1 MSKSARQIAFEI
13 LLKIENDNAY
23 SNIAVDSA
31 IKAYNPNST
40 DCAFISRLVYGVV
53 ERKITLDYAI
63 SKYLNSS
70 LNRLKKPVLVAL
82 RLGAYQILFADKIPQ
97 SAAVNESVK
106 IVKDNKCG
114 FASGMVNAV
123 LRKIANDGLSFSED
137 MSESELISVTYSVP
151 KDFANLIIHH
161 YGLDNAKKF
170 FSCALESKKIYIRV
184 NTVKITPEN
193 LKKELEN
200 EGVCVKE
207 TVLTD
212 AFEITF
218 NGAVYNLEAY
228 KNGYFHVEDIS
239 SQLCVKAL
247 ELFEGATAIDVC
259 AAPGGKSFAIAEC
272 MNNNGTLYSC
282 DIYPQRTDLIRQ
294 GAKRLG
300 LDCIKPAVNDASVF
314 NENFPLADRVLC
326 DVPCSGLG
334 IIGKKPEIKYK
345 KLDEIK
351 SLLPIQKAILETSSR
366 YVKVGGRLVYSTC
379 SVNPNENRKICDAF
393 LKEHGEF
400 KSVRVLPEVQRTV
413 DEGDY
418 LTLFP
423 HTNNCDGFF
432 IAAFIK
438 QG

>member
-13 LLKIENDNAY
+13 LLKIENNNAY

-31 IKAYNPNST
+31 IKAYNPDST

-53 ERKITLDYAI
+53 ERKITLDYII

-70 LNRLKKPVLVAL
+70 LNKLKKAVLVAL

-106 IVKDNKCG
+106 IVKDNKCS

-123 LRKIANDGLSFSED
+123 LRKIANDGLVFSED

-151 KDFANLIIHH
+151 QDVVNLIIHH
-161 YGLDNAKKF
+161 YGLENAKEF
-170 FSCALESKKIYIRV
+170 FSCALDSKKIYIRV
-184 NTVKITPEN
+184 NTVKITPES
-193 LKKELEN
+193 LKKELESEN
-200 EGVCVKE
+200 VSVKA
-207 TVLTD
+207 TALSD
-212 AFEITF
+212 AFEISF
-218 NGAVYNLEAY
+218 SGAVYNLKAY

-247 ELFEGATAIDVC
+247 ELFEGATAIDAC
-259 AAPGGKSFAIAEC
+259 AAPGGKTFAAAEC
-272 MNNNGTLYSC
+272 MNNKGMLYSC
-282 DIYPQRTDLIRQ
+282 DIYPQRTELISQ

-300 LDCIKPAVNDASVF
+300 LDCVKAVVNDATVF
-314 NENFPLADRVLC
+314 NSEFPLADRVLC

-345 KLDEIK
+345 KLDETK

-366 YVKVGGRLVYSTC
+366 YLKVGGRLVYSTC

-393 LKEHGEF
+393 LKEHKEF
-400 KSVRVLPEVQRTV
+400 KSVKVLPNVQRTV

>member
-63 SKYLNSS
+63 SKYLSSS

-106 IVKDNKCG
+106 IVKDNKCA
-114 FASGMVNAV
+114 FASGLVNAV
-123 LRKIANDGLSFSED
+123 LRKIANEGLAFSDD

-151 KDFANLIIHH
+151 QDFVKLIIHH
-161 YGLDNAKKF
+161 YGAENAKSF
-170 FSCALESKKIYIRV
+170 FACALEPKKIYIHV

-200 EGVCVKE
+200 EGVSVKE
-207 TVLTD
+207 TTLTD
-212 AFEITF
+212 AFEISF

-247 ELFEGATAIDVC
+247 EVFEGATAIDVC
-259 AAPGGKSFAIAEC
+259 AAPGGKSFATAEC
-272 MNNNGTLYSC
+272 MNNKGILYSC
-282 DIYPQRTDLIRQ
+282 DIYPQRTDLIIE

-300 LDCIKPAVNDASVF
+300 LDCIKTAINDASVF
-314 NENFPLADRVLC
+314 NEDFPLADRVLC

-351 SLLPIQKAILETSSR
+351 SLLPIQKTILETSSR

-393 LKEHGEF
+393 LKEHSEF
-400 KSVRVLPEVQRTV
+400 KSVKVLPGVERTV

>member
-282 DIYPQRTDLIRQ
+282 DIYPQRTDLITK

-400 KSVRVLPEVQRTV
+400 KSVRVLPEVERTV